1 MSKPRFAPAVFMV
14 AFCFAYAC
22 VFAMNW
28 PLFSYY
34 PLHGQFTWGHH
45 VLQGVPAGDV
55 TAAAAPVGPA
65 MAWYGLMASA
75 GIAAALVAL
84 IVPDRAID
92 RVLRNYLWLFP
103 CAAMLTCVFLLRH
116 FFA

>member
-14 AFCFAYAC
+14 AFCFAYAG

-34 PLHGQFTWGHH
+34 PLHDQYTWGHH
-45 VLQGVPAGDV
+45 ALQGVP
-55 TAAAAPVGPA
+55 AAAAPVGPA
-65 MAWYGLMASA
+65 MAWYGLMTSA
-75 GIAAALVAL
+75 GIMASVAAV

-92 RVLRNYLWLFP
+92 KVLRNYLWLFP

>member
-45 VLQGVPAGDV
+45 ALQGM
-55 TAAAAPVGPA
+55 GPA